1 MGFFDVANSK
11 LLYVLVIIGIAYILL
26 QSVIFLRVSLKRAKE
41 IGIDKKAI
49 ANVIKSSAIFTIAP
63 SIAVILGLAALA
75 PSLGIPWPWLRLS
88 VIGSVSYELMA
99 ANMASGALGFNS
111 LAEAASSGPNSF
123 GVMMLAMS
131 TGIAGAMIMDIL
143 FIKKVSTT
151 VVKLKEKSGEFGTV
165 ALSVLFFAVLVV
177 FIGPIFGEGTVYILT
192 FVSSMLIALVQG
204 ILIKKFNIDFL
215 KNFVLAFSLIF
226 GMCSSVLWT
235 ILLS

>member
-1 MGFFDVANSK
+1 MDFFDIANSK

-26 QSVIFLRVSLKRAKE
+26 QSVIFLRISLKRAKE
-41 IGIDKKAI
+41 IGIRRKTI
-49 ANVIKSSAIFTIAP
+49 TNIIKSSVIFTVAP
-63 SIAVILGLAALA
+63 SVAIVLGLAALA

-99 ANMASGALGFNS
+99 ANMASGALGFTS
-111 LAEAASSGPNSF
+111 LAEATSSGPKSF
-123 GVMMLAMS
+123 GVIMLAMS
-131 TGIAGAMIMDIL
+131 TGITGAMIMDMI

-151 VVKLKEKSGEFGTV
+151 VVKLKEKSGEFGIV

-192 FVSSMLIALVQG
+192 FVSSMVIALVQG
-204 ILIKKFNIDFL
+204 ILIKKFNINCL
-215 KNFVLAFSLIF
+215 KNFVLAFSLIL

>member
-1 MGFFDVANSK
+1 MGFFDVANSR

-26 QSVIFLRVSLKRAKE
+26 QSFIFLRISLKRAKE
-41 IGIDKKAI
+41 IGIDKKTI
-49 ANVIKSSAIFTIAP
+49 ANIIKSSAIFTIAP
-63 SIAVILGLAALA
+63 SIAVVLGLAALA

-99 ANMASGALGFNS
+99 ANMASGALGFSS

-123 GVMMLAMS
+123 SVMMLAMS

-192 FVSSMLIALVQG
+192 FVTSIVIALVQG

-215 KNFVLAFSLIF
+215 KNFVLAFSLIL